1 MRTLTIIL
9 IVVAAVLALL
19 LIVGLLSVYF
29 IYFFSM
35 KFDRENPKPD
45 LLMGKDLPDFIRAT
59 DAVTARIKDAYPH
72 EEVSVKSDEGLAL
85 YGDLY
90 LNRNPTD
97 KTVICVHGYNSCGYN
112 DFSPMVEPILKHGC
126 NCLLIDQRHYGR
138 SGGRFTGFG
147 ILESKDLLKWIALVN
162 DMFPGGKIVLYGISM
177 GAATVMQAC
186 ALDLPETVAGIVEDC
201 GFTSPRAEFAAVLKN
216 IAHLPSF
223 PLLNILAVLSKAL
236 LGLDIGSDSRKC
248 VAAAKIPMLFVH
260 GNADA
265 FIPVSMCKEC
275 YDACAGEK
283 EIVIYE
289 GAGHGQSHFKHPERY
304 ENDFF
309 SFINRVT
316 GADTMA

>member
-1 MRTLTIIL
+1 MDVFTVIP
-9 IVVAAVLALL
+9 IVIAAALALL
-19 LIVGLLSVYF
+19 LIVALLAMYF
-29 IYFFSM
+29 IFFFSV

-59 DAVTARIKDAYPH
+59 DRETARIKAAFPH
-72 EEVSVKSDEGLAL
+72 ETVCVRSDEGLAL
-85 YGDLY
+85 YGDFY
-90 LNRNPTD
+90 RNGNQTD

-138 SGGRFTGFG
+138 SEGKYTGFG
-147 ILESKDLLKWIALVN
+147 MPESRDLLKWIAFVN

-201 GFTSPRAEFAAVLKN
+201 GFTSCRNEFAAVLKN
-216 IAHLPSF
+216 VAHLPSF
-223 PLLNILAVLSKAL
+223 PVLNLLAAICKAF
-236 LGLDIGSDSRKC
+236 LGIDIGSDSRTC
-248 VAAAKIPMLFVH
+248 VAAAKIPVLFLH
-260 GNADA
+260 GDADA
-265 FIPVSMCKEC
+265 FIPVSMCREC
-275 YDACAGEK
+275 YDACASEK
-283 EIVIYE
+283 RIVIYE

-309 SFINRVT
+309 SFTDRVT
-316 GADTMA
+316 GAERPV